1 MTHLLP
7 QLENGSASSDP
18 MSSREEL
25 DALLSEVGH
34 AECIR
39 STFTGTTWCT
49 GKLQSRPG
57 GAGKEDEKEGKAERL
72 RIERE
77 RRLTT
82 GVRSHRERGMGSCS
96 GHSRAWHG
104 PLQTHTGRLTSARCG
119 RGRPRETRL
128 RGEQRKE
135 KKRKERKGRRA
146 SNKEVRKQAKGKPH
160 ANSVVTATQQ
170 NGTMPPD
177 TKADASCG
185 QRDPAGAEGKKKW
198 EQKPTAPGIPR
209 RSPIQVLTR
218 PDPA

>member
-1 MTHLLP
+1 MP
-7 QLENGSASSDP
+7 AAAVE
-18 MSSREEL
+18 
-25 DALLSEVGH
+25 
-34 AECIR
+34 
-39 STFTGTTWCT
+39 
-49 GKLQSRPG
+49 
-57 GAGKEDEKEGKAERL
+57 
-72 RIERE
+72 
-77 RRLTT
+77 
-82 GVRSHRERGMGSCS
+82 
-96 GHSRAWHG
+96 
-104 PLQTHTGRLTSARCG
+104 G
-119 RGRPRETRL
+119 RGRQDY
-128 RGEQRKE
+128 GESKE

-185 QRDPAGAEGKKKW
+185 QREPAGAEGKKKW